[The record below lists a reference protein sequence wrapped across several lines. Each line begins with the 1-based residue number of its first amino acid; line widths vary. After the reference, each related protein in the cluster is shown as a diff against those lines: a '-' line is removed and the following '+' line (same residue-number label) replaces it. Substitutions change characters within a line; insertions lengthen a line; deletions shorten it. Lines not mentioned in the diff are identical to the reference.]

1 MQRVRVDKIK
11 FQSDAVKEI
20 TLPKGGYLQRVEL
33 HLKGDIKTDDK
44 STINDGGLA
53 NAVKKVSLIAD
64 SETIMEISGVS
75 GAVKDIYDYRTYKDI
90 NRLDRQS
97 IYLDCEDED
106 VSEDGMLSLLPT
118 MHYSNLR
125 LKIEFG
131 KKEDIGTNIT
141 INDIE
146 VEIIA
151 DVILPEEL
159 LQTLHDELKDNLED
173 DDYENEEQLEQAI
186 QEGIEACLSSMTTRY
201 VKEIQVNPP
210 DQLGEVPITIP
221 EDGVCTNIMLMTKSG
236 ASLVDDMIDTF
247 SVKTQSAIIV
257 DEISFHASQNQ
268 DIVEYSLGKEVKGTT
283 MIEISGDTENES
295 LILKAKIK
303 KIYKDAKIV
312 IVAQYTKLN
321 PKIERILESMSMEG

>member
-1 MQRVRVDKIK
+1 
-11 FQSDAVKEI
+11 
-20 TLPKGGYLQRVEL
+20 
-33 HLKGDIKTDDK
+33 
-44 STINDGGLA
+44 
-53 NAVKKVSLIAD
+53 
-64 SETIMEISGVS
+64 
-75 GAVKDIYDYRTYKDI
+75 
-90 NRLDRQS
+90 
-97 IYLDCEDED
+97 
-106 VSEDGMLSLLPT
+106 

-210 DQLGEVPITIP
+210 DQLG
-221 EDGVCTNIMLMTKSG
+221 
-236 ASLVDDMIDTF
+236 
-247 SVKTQSAIIV
+247 
-257 DEISFHASQNQ
+257 
-268 DIVEYSLGKEVKGTT
+268 
-283 MIEISGDTENES
+283 
-295 LILKAKIK
+295 
-303 KIYKDAKIV
+303 
-312 IVAQYTKLN
+312 
-321 PKIERILESMSMEG
+321 

>member
-11 FQSDAVKEI
+11 FQDDTIKEI
-20 TLPKGGYLQRVEL
+20 TIPRGGYLQRVEL

-44 STINDGGLA
+44 SVINDGGLA
-53 NAVKKVSLIAD
+53 NAIKKVSLIAD
-64 SETIMEISGVS
+64 SETVIELSGVS
-75 GAVKDIYDYRTYKDI
+75 GSVKDIFDYRTYKDI

-97 IYLDCEDED
+97 IYLDCEDEEI
-106 VSEDGMLSLLPT
+106 SEDGMISLLPT

-151 DVILPEEL
+151 DVVLPDEL
-159 LQTLHDELKDNLED
+159 LNTLHDELSDNLED
-173 DDYENEEQLEQAI
+173 DYEDEEQLEQAI

-201 VKEIQVNPP
+201 IKEIQVNPP
-210 DQLGEVPITIP
+210 NQLGELSIIIP

-236 ASLVDDMIDTF
+236 GSLVDDMIDTF

-257 DEISFHASQNQ
+257 DEISFNASQNQ

-295 LILKAKIK
+295 LTLKPKIK
-303 KIYKDAKIV
+303 KLYKDSKII

-321 PKIERILESMSMEG
+321 PKIERILESMEG